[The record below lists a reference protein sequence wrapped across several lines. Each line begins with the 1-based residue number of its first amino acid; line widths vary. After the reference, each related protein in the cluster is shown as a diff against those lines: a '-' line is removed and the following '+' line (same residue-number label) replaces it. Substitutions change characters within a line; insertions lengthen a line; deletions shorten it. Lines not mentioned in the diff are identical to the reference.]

1 MNTLTAPVKAYQIKD
16 VIKCIDNSKWLIC
29 NMFFPKCIHNTT
41 INRWKYIPLCQ
52 ETCHSFLKTK
62 HCLPITNFA
71 YFAWGK
77 IGSACP
83 EIIEKNGIINCSVYP
98 KSGSRECLYNLVGK
112 LVVIISYMF

>member
-1 MNTLTAPVKAYQIKD
+1 
-16 VIKCIDNSKWLIC
+16 
-29 NMFFPKCIHNTT
+29 MFFPKCIHNTT

-83 EIIEKNGIINCSVYP
+83 EIIEKMELLTALSIQNQVQGNVCTT
-98 KSGSRECLYNLVGK
+98 
-112 LVVIISYMF
+112 